1 MSRGA
6 LLREHEY
13 LYTDLGRPRMAKNTY
28 KPLAT
33 VTLTSNGQS
42 VTFSSIPSNYKD
54 LVVVA
59 SGTMSSQNYMG
70 LQFNGSTS
78 YDEIAM
84 AAYSSTWESFSG
96 TRTHARGFLG
106 ENESV
111 TTWEIYDYS
120 ATDKFKAVI
129 NRGNGGTTSIS
140 SYMSRWNST
149 DPITSI
155 TVEEASVGVVNSG
168 TIISLYGIE
177 G

>member
-1 MSRGA
+1 M
-6 LLREHEY
+6 
-13 LYTDLGRPRMAKNTY
+13 DLGRLKMAIKTY

-42 VTFSSIPSNYKD
+42 VTFNSIPSNYKD

-59 SGTMSSQNYMG
+59 SGTMSAQGYMG
-70 LQFNGSTS
+70 IQFNGSSS
-78 YDEIAM
+78 YDEIAV
-84 AAYSSTWESFSG
+84 AAFNSTVESFSG
-96 TRTHARGFLG
+96 TRSHARGFLG
-106 ENESV
+106 GDESV

-129 NRGNGGTTSIS
+129 NRGSGATVSIS

-149 DPITSI
+149 DAINSI
-155 TVEEASVGVVNSG
+155 TVEEQGVSSVNSG
-168 TIISLYGIE
+168 TVISLYGIE